1 MADRRRTGIWTV
13 VIVLAGL
20 TAAFLFQRREG
31 SPESE
36 DVAVREVAGKPG
48 RYETLLSVV
57 GTDARLEA
65 VARSKSHA
73 RRMFQ
78 QAVEQMR
85 MVELRM
91 STYRRESEVSRLN
104 ATGSQHPVELS
115 EHTLRVLRKAVEM
128 SKLTGGAF
136 DVTYAPLR
144 TLWRRA
150 QQEGRLP
157 GADAIE
163 EALAAVGHTKLIF
176 EESRVGFAVPG
187 MEVDLGGVAK
197 GYAVDLATEALQAGG
212 AEAGFVD
219 IGGDLRF
226 FGLPAPGQRWR
237 VAVRSPPGVQETF
250 TLSVPACAVTTS
262 GDYARSF
269 QVGDR
274 RLSHIVDPRT
284 GWPVANMPSVTLVA
298 PDATTADAL
307 ATAVSVMGPEE
318 GLKLVD
324 SLPEVECM
332 IMARG
337 QDDIVR
343 THMSQGFASLLEG
356 P

>member
-1 MADRRRTGIWTV
+1 M
-13 VIVLAGL
+13 LAAL
-20 TAAFLFQRREG
+20 AAAFLFQRREG
-31 SPESE
+31 SPESGY
-36 DVAVREVAGKPG
+36 VAVREVAGKPG
-48 RYETLLSVV
+48 RYETMLSVV

-65 VARSKSHA
+65 VARNKSHA

-91 STYRRESEVSRLN
+91 STYREESEVSRLN

-115 EHTLRVLRKAVEM
+115 EHTLRVLREAVEM

-150 QQEGRLP
+150 QQEDRLP

-163 EALAAVGHTKLIF
+163 EVLAAVGHTKLVF

-187 MEVDLGGVAK
+187 MEVDLGGLAK
-197 GYAVDLATEALQAGG
+197 GYAVDLATEALQAAG

-219 IGGDLRF
+219 VGGDLRF

-237 VAVRSPPGVQETF
+237 VAVRSPPGVQEPF
-250 TLSVPACAVTTS
+250 ALSVPACAVTTS
-262 GDYARSF
+262 GDYARWF

-284 GWPVANMPSVTLVA
+284 GW
-298 PDATTADAL
+298 
-307 ATAVSVMGPEE
+307 
-318 GLKLVD
+318 
-324 SLPEVECM
+324 
-332 IMARG
+332 
-337 QDDIVR
+337 
-343 THMSQGFASLLEG
+343 
-356 P
+356 